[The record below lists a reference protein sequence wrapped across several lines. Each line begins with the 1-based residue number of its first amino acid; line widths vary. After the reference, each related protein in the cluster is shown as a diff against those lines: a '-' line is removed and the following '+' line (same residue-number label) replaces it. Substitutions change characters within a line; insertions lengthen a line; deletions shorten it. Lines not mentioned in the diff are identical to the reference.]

1 MNASRGAAR
10 PPNKGMKLTSVEHIA
25 RWQLIPGVRRTYRG
39 ATRDGVRSARM
50 PVISTFFG
58 IVIRMYY
65 QEHRPPHFHAE
76 YQGQQATFDF
86 DGNLLVGQMA
96 SGVAKRLIR
105 DWAVQHRAQLEAN
118 WANMEAGRALERI
131 EPLE

>member
-1 MNASRGAAR
+1 MPRSSVDF
-10 PPNKGMKLTSVEHIA
+10 TS
-25 RWQLIPGVRRTYRG
+25 
-39 ATRDGVRSARM
+39 M

-58 IVIRMYY
+58 IVIRMFY

-76 YQGQQATFDF
+76 HQGQQATFDF
-86 DGNLLVGQMA
+86 DGQLLAGDLR

-105 DWAVQHRAQLEAN
+105 EWAAQHRAQLEAN

>member
-1 MNASRGAAR
+1 
-10 PPNKGMKLTSVEHIA
+10 V
-25 RWQLIPGVRRTYRG
+25 
-39 ATRDGVRSARM
+39 RM

-58 IVIRMYY
+58 IVIRMFF

-76 YQGQQATFDF
+76 YQGQQSAFDF
-86 DGNLLVGQMA
+86 AGEPVAGDLR

-105 DWAVQHRAQLEAN
+105 EWAVQNRAQLEAN
-118 WANMEAGRALERI
+118 WAAMEAGRALERI